1 MIADGGIRNVGH
13 IVKAL
18 ALGAAAVM
26 MGSMLA
32 GTSEC
37 PGDYFFVEGKK
48 MKKYRGMGSI
58 EAMSKG
64 SDNRYFASKEE
75 TVKVRYFSK
84 AS

>member
-1 MIADGGIRNVGH
+1 M
-13 IVKAL
+13 
-18 ALGAAAVM
+18 
-26 MGSMLA
+26 S

-37 PGDYFFVEGKK
+37 PGDYFFVDGNK

-75 TVKVRYFSK
+75 NIKVG
-84 AS
+84 